1 MKKGGLSDSEDEG
14 DEEFGEFAMP
24 EGEGEAKGAGGRSG
38 SGEGQGAGEGSPLK
52 VVKPLAV
59 HPVAGKSGFG
69 SLWPFNTQHFGA
81 RETRGEEGEK
91 SDKGKEEEKGAEGS
105 KQEEKDGE
113 GISRTVEA
121 KKRTSLDDGDDEV
134 VV

>member
-1 MKKGGLSDSEDEG
+1 MKKGLSDSEDEG

-24 EGEGEAKGAGGRSG
+24 EEDGAAGGEAKSG
-38 SGEGQGAGEGSPLK
+38 SGEGQGEGSPLK

-69 SLWPFNTQHFGA
+69 SLWPFNTQHFAA
-81 RETRGEEGEK
+81 REGEK
-91 SDKGKEEEKGAEGS
+91 SEGKEEKAAEGS
-105 KQEEKDGE
+105 KEGEKEEGE
-113 GISRTVEA
+113 GVSRTVEA